1 MPADDSGLDPL
12 AVERLAER
20 AQRFVL
26 EGELPSLQIA
36 LARHG
41 QVAVARTF
49 GRATT
54 CTGSL
59 EATND
64 TLYQGFSTTKA
75 LMASAIWLLVQERR
89 VDVADRVARWIPEF
103 AANAKHSVL
112 VEHLLTH
119 TAGFP
124 FAPFR
129 PLDWEDRTYRL
140 QQFADWHLD
149 WEPGSR
155 FTYHAASSMWV
166 VAEIIERCTQTDF
179 RDFVRTRILDPLQL
193 GDFHLGLAAD
203 LENRVADFTW
213 VGDARTDEQI
223 ANDTVRPPDNDAP
236 EDKVADLYNSHEYH
250 AVGVP
255 GGGGIMTASDLALF
269 YQGLLHGGSSGGS
282 CGGDRIWSEPTL
294 SWARRVRTGDLID
307 PMTRKAANRG
317 LGIVVAGD
325 DDRFYRGF
333 AESNSPGAFGHL
345 GMGGQVGWA
354 DPATGLS
361 FAFLTDGHDRN
372 TLRGGM
378 RALSMSQRAVACAA

>member
-1 MPADDSGLDPL
+1 MPADDSGLDSL
-12 AVERLAER
+12 AIEHLAER
-20 AQRFVL
+20 AERFVIK
-26 EGELPSLQIA
+26 GELPSLQIA

-41 QVAVARTF
+41 QVVVARTF
-49 GRATT
+49 GRAET
-54 CTGSL
+54 CTGSH

-75 LMASAIWLLVQERR
+75 LMASAIWLLVQEQQIEE
-89 VDVADRVARWIPEF
+89 ADPVARWIPEF
-103 AANAKHSVL
+103 GTNEKHGVTI
-112 VEHLLTH
+112 EHLLTH

-124 FAPFR
+124 YAPFR
-129 PLDWEDRTYRL
+129 AVDWEDRTYRL

-149 WEPGSR
+149 WQPGSR

-166 VAEIIERCTQTDF
+166 VAEIIERVTQTDF
-179 RDFVRTRILDPLQL
+179 RDFVRTRILQPLQL

-213 VGDARTDEQI
+213 VGEARTDEQI
-223 ANDTVRPPDNDAP
+223 ANDAVRPPTNDAP
-236 EDKVADLYNSHEYH
+236 QDRLADLYNSHEYH

-255 GGGGIMTASDLALF
+255 GGGGIMTAGDLALL
-269 YQGLLHGGSSGGS
+269 YQGLLHGGSR
-282 CGGDRIWSEPTL
+282 GGDRIWSEQTL

-333 AESNSPGAFGHL
+333 AESNSPIAFGHL

-361 FAFLTDGHDRN
+361 FAFLTDGHDRD

-378 RALSMSQRAVACAA
+378 RALAMSQCAAACVAS